1 MTTEPLLIGNGA
13 GFSTDYAD
21 AGIPVVDALV
31 RSGKPAYM
39 FYEMLA
45 ERTLAI
51 AQRERLANPERG
63 YAPYM
68 VDALTPV
75 LKKCVDAGIPILG
88 NFGSANPMGAARRLH
103 EMARDQGISGFRVAV
118 VEGDDVREKL
128 DRIQMSAWEEE
139 AAPDLGAIDVI
150 SANVYLGGREVA
162 AALALDPHVV
172 VTGRV
177 TDSALAI
184 GPLIHHFGWTEDDWD
199 HLAAGAV
206 VGHLLECGAQITGG
220 YYADPG
226 WKDVP
231 DLHRV
236 GYPIAECYA
245 DGSIV
250 VTKPDGTGGRVSRRT
265 VIEQLLYE
273 IHDPAAYLVPDVT
286 LDMTDIEVDE
296 VGPDRVRV
304 IGARGHARPP
314 TLKTTICFDGGWLGE
329 AEISYAGPNARARA
343 MLAKDIVEKRIA
355 ALDLDC
361 RVRSDLIGLV
371 SVHDGDT
378 GGLADRAAAI
388 DSQDLRLRLAVD
400 AADEPTV
407 ERATRELEG
416 LYCAG
421 PAGGGGV
428 RRHATRRV
436 RTASCLIPRES
447 VDPTFRL
454 VTADDV

>member
-1 MTTEPLLIGNGA
+1 MTQEPLLVGNGA

-21 AGIPVVDALV
+21 AGIAVVDALV
-31 RSGKPAYM
+31 RSGKPAVM

-51 AQRERLANPERG
+51 AQRERVADPEGG
-63 YAPYM
+63 YAPHM
-68 VDALTPV
+68 VDALEPV
-75 LKKCVDAGIPILG
+75 LGTCVANGVAILG
-88 NFGSANPMGAARRLH
+88 NFGAANPMGAARRIH
-103 EMARDQGISGFRVAV
+103 RIAREQGIRGLRIAV
-118 VEGDDVREKL
+118 VEGDDVRDRL
-128 DRIQMSAWEEE
+128 QRIQMSAWEEE
-139 AAPDLGAIDVI
+139 AAPDLEALKII

-162 AALALDPHVV
+162 KALALDPHVV

-177 TDSALAI
+177 TDSALAL
-184 GPLIHHFGWTEDDWD
+184 GPLIHHFGWAEDDWD
-199 HLAAGAV
+199 HLAAGTV

-220 YYADPG
+220 YFADPG

-231 DLHRV
+231 GLDRV
-236 GYPIAECYA
+236 GYPIAECDA
-245 DGSIV
+245 GGGIV
-250 VTKPDGTGGRVSRRT
+250 VTKPDGTGGLVSRRT

-286 LDMTDIEVDE
+286 LDMTEIEVAE
-296 VGPDRVRV
+296 IGPDRVRV
-304 IGARGHARPP
+304 TGAKGHERPP

-329 AEISYAGPNARARA
+329 AEISYAGPNAFARA
-343 MLAKDIVEKRIA
+343 KLAKETVTKRIA
-355 ALDLDC
+355 ALGLDC
-361 RVRSDLIGLV
+361 RVRTDLMGFV
-371 SVHDGDT
+371 SVHDGDG
-378 GGLADRAAAI
+378 GGLAAVRDGNAC
-388 DSQDLRLRLAVD
+388 QDLRLRLAVD
-400 AADEPTV
+400 ADDERTV

-428 RRHATRRV
+428 RRRHSWRI

>member
-1 MTTEPLLIGNGA
+1 MAKEPLLVGNGA

-31 RSGKPAYM
+31 RSGRPAVM

-51 AQRERLANPERG
+51 AQRERVANPDRG
-63 YAPYM
+63 YAPFM
-68 VDALTPV
+68 VDALEPV
-75 LKKCVDAGIPILG
+75 LRRCVEYGITILG
-88 NFGSANPMGAARRLH
+88 NFGSANPMGAAHRIHRI
-103 EMARDQGISGFRVAV
+103 AREQGIEGLRVAV
-118 VEGDDVREKL
+118 VEGDDVVDKL
-128 DRIQMSAWEEE
+128 QRIQMSAWEEE
-139 AAPDLGAIDVI
+139 AAPNLDALKVI

-162 AALALDPHVV
+162 KAMDLDPHVV

-177 TDSALAI
+177 TDAALAL
-184 GPLIHHFGWTEDDWD
+184 GPLIHHFGWAEDDWD
-199 HLAAGAV
+199 HLAAGTV
-206 VGHLLECGAQITGG
+206 VGHLLECGAQVTGG
-220 YYADPG
+220 YFADPG

-236 GYPIAECYA
+236 GYPIAECHA

-273 IHDPAAYLVPDVT
+273 IHDPSAYLVPDVT
-286 LDMTDIEVDE
+286 LDMTDIEVAE

-304 IGARGHARPP
+304 TGARGHKRPP

-329 AEISYAGPNARARA
+329 GEISYAGPNAYARAR
-343 MLAKDIVEKRIA
+343 LAQDIVEKRIA
-355 ALDLDC
+355 ALGLDC
-361 RVRSDLIGLV
+361 RVRTDLIGLV
-371 SVHDGDT
+371 SIHDGDD
-378 GGLADRAAAI
+378 GGLAAERDGRAC
-388 DSQDLRLRLAVD
+388 QDLRLRVAVD
-400 AADEPTV
+400 AEDQKTV
-407 ERATRELEG
+407 DRAVRELEG

-428 RRHATRRV
+428 RRHSNWRV

-447 VDPTFRL
+447 VEPKFRL
-454 VTADDV
+454 VTADDI

>member
-1 MTTEPLLIGNGA
+1 MTTEPLLIGNGS

-21 AGIPVVDALV
+21 AGIPVVDALI
-31 RSGKPAYM
+31 RSGKPAVM

-51 AQRERLANPERG
+51 AQRERVADPEKG
-63 YAPYM
+63 YAPFM
-68 VDALTPV
+68 VDALEPV
-75 LKKCVDAGIPILG
+75 LKRCVENRITILG
-88 NFGSANPMGAARRLH
+88 NFGSANPMGAARRIH
-103 EMARDQGISGFRVAV
+103 QIAREQGIEGLRVAV
-118 VEGDDVREKL
+118 VAGDDVRDKL
-128 DRIQMSAWEEE
+128 QRIQMSAWEEE
-139 AAPDLGAIDVI
+139 AAPDLGKLDVI

-162 AALALDPHVV
+162 KAMALEPHVV

-177 TDSALAI
+177 TDSALAL
-184 GPLIHHFGWTEDDWD
+184 GPLIAHFGWRADDWD
-199 HLAAGAV
+199 HLAAGTV

-220 YYADPG
+220 YFADPG

-231 DLHRV
+231 DMDRI

-250 VTKPDGTGGRVSRRT
+250 VTKPEGTGGIVTRRT

-286 LDMTDIEVDE
+286 LDMTEIEVE
-296 VGPDRVRV
+296 EIGPDRVRV
-304 IGARGHARPP
+304 TGSRGHPRPP
-314 TLKTTICFDGGWLGE
+314 TLKATICFDGGWLGE
-329 AEISYAGPNARARA
+329 GEISYAGPNAYGRAT
-343 MLAKDIVEKRIA
+343 LARDIVRRRIA
-355 ALDLDC
+355 ALGLDC
-361 RVRSDLIGLV
+361 RVRTDLIGLV
-371 SVHDGDT
+371 SIHDGDE
-378 GGLADRAAAI
+378 GGLAAERDGSDCR
-388 DSQDLRLRLAVD
+388 DLRLRVAVD
-400 AADEPTV
+400 AADQKTV
-407 ERATRELEG
+407 DRAIRELEG

-428 RRHATRRV
+428 RRHSNWRV

-454 VTADDV
+454 VTANDV